1 MSYSL
6 DLDEFDE
13 LNAVIESSYDG
24 IVIARRDGTI
34 ERVNASYERITGIKK
49 HEIVGRRGKDLVAQG
64 ILSEYLTDRVIE
76 AKGPVAVVQHYKN
89 GQKAILIG
97 SPVFN
102 KMGEIAKVVFN
113 VRDITQVDF
122 LREQLKEKIALTER
136 YQREVELLRTEHSE
150 LPEIV
155 AQSPKM
161 VELLELVKAVATV
174 DATVL
179 MLGESGVGKGEI
191 AKTIH
196 YLSFR
201 HDQPFIKVNCGAIP
215 EALLES
221 ELFGYE
227 EGAFSGAKKQGK
239 PGMFELAHRGTIF
252 LDEIS
257 ELPLALQVKLLHAL
271 QEKEFIRV
279 GGTKTIKVD
288 VRIISATNRDMRKLV
303 AESKFRE
310 DLYYRLNVFPIEWRP
325 LSERPGDIVPLA
337 EHLVQRH
344 ASSQGLGTIRLSAA
358 ARNKLSQY
366 SWPGN
371 VRELENV
378 VQRALILCEHN
389 EIDASDLMIDEDMTA
404 PVETLQEHVEEN
416 RLGSEL
422 RYQEHQIILDTLVSC
437 NGKRKDVA
445 EKLGISPRTLRY
457 KLARMRED
465 GIEVPA

>member
-6 DLDEFDE
+6 DLDEVDE

-310 DLYYRLNVFPIEWRP
+310 DLYYRLNVVPILIPP
-325 LSERPGDIVPLA
+325 LRDRTEDIIPLLQ
-337 EHLVQRH
+337 HF
-344 ASSQGLGTIRLSAA
+344 LSKFAD
-358 ARNKLSQY
+358 RY
-366 SWPGN
+366 SVKKTFTPEVLEILKRYNWPGN
-371 VRELENV
+371 VRELEHIVERMLVTPTQNV
-378 VQRALILCEHN
+378 ITEG
-389 EIDASDLMIDEDMTA
+389 DLPDNIRNFN
-404 PVETLQEHVEEN
+404 P
-416 RLGSEL
+416 EL
-422 RYQEHQIILDTLVSC
+422 TQIIIPDLIPLKNALEEVEKNLVTLAF
-437 NGKRKDVA
+437 KRYGNTYKVA
-445 EKLGISPRTLRY
+445 EVLGISQPTAYRKIRQYVTGE
-457 KLARMRED
+457 KE
-465 GIEVPA
+465 IE